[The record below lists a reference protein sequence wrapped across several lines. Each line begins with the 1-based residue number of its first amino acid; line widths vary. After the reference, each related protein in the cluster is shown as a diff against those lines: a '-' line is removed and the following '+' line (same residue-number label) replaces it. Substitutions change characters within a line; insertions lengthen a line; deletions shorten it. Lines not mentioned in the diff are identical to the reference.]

1 MEQQITIL
9 SGPARSGKSA
19 LALSFYAETL
29 RNRDFGQNLWLT
41 PNQQSATELRA
52 KLAAKLG
59 RGCLQPGCY
68 TFAQFAETL
77 ISQADRPMRPID
89 ALLKRQILQQVIH
102 DALAAGRL
110 QYFAPIADREGLLLW
125 IDALVSDLK
134 RQEIWPEDFL
144 KAAKRFGLRAKD
156 AEVAAI
162 YSDYQAL
169 LLEHHCYDA
178 EGRFWAA
185 RESLAQGE
193 WGPFANVKTVVVDG
207 FTDFTWTQHEILR
220 LLADRAERMWITLP
234 GEEGDERS
242 DLFGKPRTTLQQIQQ
257 RIKHAQVQSLN
268 RLPQPNWPAM
278 AHLEQR
284 VFGNPRRHVTAP
296 EPRGI
301 EIWAC
306 ENQKGELR
314 RIAREIKKLLVE
326 GVSWHGLPGRDLT
339 GKMPVPL
346 KPERIG
352 VVFRSV
358 TPMHAQVHE
367 IFQEY
372 GLPFRIDEGK
382 PLGES
387 PLVVNLLQA
396 LQLIADDWP
405 YRGVLQVLASNYI
418 TFDDPTNRPEER
430 GSVEWAIREL
440 QVSEGRA
447 ALLRA
452 LERRI
457 HTSRERTETARAEG
471 AEDLP
476 EREKRLARLEQ
487 AQRILQ
493 LLARACDV
501 LPRQATW
508 HDWTRHLQAFARKL
522 GILGVAERA
531 TQELESRGATGLGSG
546 ISEKDETLADD
557 QSGQA
562 GKPNLREFETPD
574 SIAWRQLLAGLN
586 AAERWQQWRGVESAA
601 VTLPDLIAELIL
613 IGSTQKMA
621 PDYDGLGRVRV
632 MSAPQARTG
641 EFDVLFVAGLS
652 EKSFP
657 QLGGDDRLYSG
668 AETQQLNQAGLRFSE
683 MGERSSAEMLLFYEI
698 ITRPTQRLVFSYPA
712 LDEKAEP
719 LTPSP
724 YVSEVR
730 RAFGEP
736 GIVVAD
742 DLQLSPIPPDDW
754 TLWSE
759 REQRIRAVAQAG
771 AGDSAALARVLTT
784 RRGQRATLLQN
795 GLHGGLSSIAE
806 RAAREEFGHYEG
818 IVSSPPAQ
826 AALVRSFGPEHC
838 WSTSQLEQYAACPF
852 KFFANRVL
860 KLRELPEAIFA
871 TDYAGR
877 GSWYHGAVTWM
888 FRAWADSPAEWQAL
902 QNDPIAFAE
911 HCAQALAAQR
921 AEPSVEHPL
930 ERALHTI
937 DMAALKNL
945 FTPFLVQA
953 KSYAEAAPTDMQ
965 AKHFEVAFGPGK
977 TSDRADALCQS
988 EPWQFQVNG
997 ETFKLSGQ
1005 IDRIDIGTVGT
1016 QLVFGII
1023 DYKTGDQKHFT
1034 EADFSGTRLQLPLYA
1049 LAAQEHLLQAH
1060 GAVAWQMGYWS
1071 ATHKT
1076 VKPYPLGQQNEDS
1089 GYVVPTDEWQ
1099 TNRELLLQRVWSL
1112 VQGIRQGQYP
1122 MSNPDEHCASHCEYS
1137 TICRVNQVRSLEKT
1151 WEPPLYQVEKLKAK
1165 A

>member
-1 MEQQITIL
+1 MEQNNNPGRQISIL
-9 SGPARSGKSA
+9 LGPARSGKSA
-19 LALSFYAETL
+19 LALSFYAESL
-29 RNRDFGQNLWLT
+29 RNRDFGRNLWLA
-41 PNQQSATELRA
+41 PNQQAAAELRA

-125 IDALVSDLK
+125 IDALISDLK
-134 RQEIWPEDFL
+134 RQEVWPEDFL
-144 KAAKRFGLRAKD
+144 RAAKQAGLRAKD
-156 AEVAAI
+156 DEVAAI
-162 YSDYQAL
+162 YKAYQDL
-169 LLEHHCYDA
+169 LVEHHCYDA

-185 RESLAQGE
+185 RESLARGE
-193 WGPFANVKTVVVDG
+193 WGPFAKVQTVVVDG
-207 FTDFTWTQHEILR
+207 FTDFTWTQLEILR

-242 DLFGKPRTTLQQIQQ
+242 DLFAKPRTTVKQIQE
-257 RIKHAQVQSLN
+257 RIKQVQVQSLN

-284 VFGNPRRHVTAP
+284 VFGNPRRHVAGP

-314 RIAREIKKLLVE
+314 RIAREIKRVLVE
-326 GVSWHGLPGRDLT
+326 EKLA
-339 GKMPVPL
+339 
-346 KPERIG
+346 PERIG

-358 TPMHAQVHE
+358 TPVASQVHE
-367 IFQEY
+367 IFSEY
-372 GLPFRIDEGK
+372 GLPFQIDEGK

-405 YRGVLQVLASNYI
+405 YRRVLQVLASNYV
-418 TFDDPTNRPEER
+418 TFDDPTHRPDER

-440 QVSEGRA
+440 QVSEGRT

-457 HTSRERTETARAEG
+457 SASRERLAAARSEG
-471 AEDLP
+471 DEDLA
-476 EREKRLARLEQ
+476 EREEKLVRMEQ
-487 AQRILQ
+487 ALRILQ

-501 LPRQATW
+501 LPKQATW
-508 HDWTRHLQAFARKL
+508 HDWTRHLQVFAAKL
-522 GILGVAERA
+522 GMLDVAARPVG
-531 TQELESRGATGLGSG
+531 SRGASSS
-546 ISEKDETLADD
+546 SEIPPAEPAEPGA
-557 QSGQA
+557 S
-562 GKPNLREFETPD
+562 KPETPD
-574 SIAWRQLLAGLN
+574 LIAWRQLLAGLN

-621 PDYDGLGRVRV
+621 PVNDSLGRVRV
-632 MSAPQARTG
+632 LSAPQARTG
-641 EFDVLFVAGLS
+641 EFECLFVAGLS

-657 QLGGDDRLYSG
+657 LLGGDDRLYSG
-668 AETQQLNQAGLRFSE
+668 AETQQLNKSGLRFSE
-683 MGERSSAEMLLFYEI
+683 LGERSSAEMLLFYEI

-724 YVSEVR
+724 YVAEVR

-736 GIVVAD
+736 GIVVAE

-771 AGDSAALARVLTT
+771 AGDSAALARVLTP
-784 RRGQRATLLQN
+784 RRGQPASVLQH
-795 GLHGGLSSIAE
+795 GLYAGLQSIAE
-806 RAAREEFGHYEG
+806 RASREEFGLYEG
-818 IVSSPPAQ
+818 IVSSPAAQ
-826 AALVRSFGPEHC
+826 AALARSFGTEHC
-838 WSTSQLEQYAACPF
+838 WSTSQLEQYATCPF

-860 KLRELPEAIFA
+860 RLRELPEAVFA

-888 FRAWADSPAEWQAL
+888 FRAWADNPEEWRAL
-902 QNDPIAFAE
+902 QQDPVAFAE
-911 HCAQALAAQR
+911 HCARAIAAQR
-921 AEPSVEHPL
+921 TEPHPEQGL
-930 ERALHTI
+930 ERALHAI
-937 DMAALKNL
+937 DSAALKNL

-953 KSYAEAAPTDMQ
+953 KSYAEAVPTDMQ

-977 TSDRADALCQS
+977 TSDRTDVLCQS

-1023 DYKTGDQKHFT
+1023 DYKTGDQKHFS
-1034 EADFSGTRLQLPLYA
+1034 EADFNGTRLQLPLYA
-1049 LAAQEHLLQAH
+1049 LAAEEHLLQAH

-1076 VKPYPLGQQNEDS
+1076 VKPYALGRQNEDS
-1089 GYVVPTDEWQ
+1089 GLVGPTDEWQ
-1099 TNRELLLQRVWSL
+1099 ANREQLKQRVWSL
-1112 VQGIRQGQYP
+1112 VQGIRRGQYP
-1122 MSNPDEHCASHCEYS
+1122 MSNPDEHCVSHCEYS
-1137 TICRVNQVRSLEKT
+1137 TICRVNQARSLEKT
-1151 WEPPLYQVEKLKAK
+1151 WEPPLYQISESK
-1165 A
+1165 

>member
-1 MEQQITIL
+1 MEKQITIL
-9 SGPARSGKSA
+9 CGPARSGKSVQ
-19 LALSFYAETL
+19 ALSFYAESL
-29 RNRDFGQNLWLT
+29 KNRDFGRNLWLT
-41 PNQQSATELRA
+41 PNQQSASELRA
-52 KLAAKLG
+52 KLAEKLG

-89 ALLKRQILQQVIH
+89 ALLKRQILQQVIQ

-144 KAAKRFGLRAKD
+144 RAAKRMGLRAKD
-156 AEVAAI
+156 SEVATI
-162 YSDYQAL
+162 YTAYQDL
-169 LLEHHCYDA
+169 LLQHHCYDA

-185 RESLAQGE
+185 REALARGE
-193 WGPFANVKTVVVDG
+193 WGPFARVKTVVVDG
-207 FTDFTWTQHEILR
+207 FTDFTWTQHEILKH
-220 LLADRAERMWITLP
+220 LASRAERMWISLQ
-234 GEEGDERS
+234 GEEGDERR
-242 DLFGKPRTTLQQIQQ
+242 DLFAKPHTTIEQIQR
-257 RIKHAQVQSLN
+257 RIPNAQVQEIN

-284 VFGNPRRHVTAP
+284 VFGNPRRQVKAP

-326 GVSWHGLPGRDLT
+326 GNLAARGVSQGVLR
-339 GKMPVPL
+339 
-346 KPERIG
+346 PERIG

-358 TPMHAQVHE
+358 IPLHAQVHE

-405 YRGVLQVLASNYI
+405 YRSVLHTLASNYV
-418 TFDDPTNRPEER
+418 TFDDPTHRPDER

-440 QVSEGRA
+440 QISEGRA

-452 LERRI
+452 LDRRV
-457 HTSRERTETARAEG
+457 HASRQRVDEAVNEGSPELADRTE
-471 AEDLP
+471 
-476 EREKRLARLEQ
+476 RLARWEQ
-487 AQRILQ
+487 AQRIMQ
-493 LLARACDV
+493 LLARACDS

-508 HDWTRHLQAFARKL
+508 HDWTRHLQAFAGKL
-522 GILGVAERA
+522 GMLGVAARSTSSA
-531 TQELESRGATGLGSG
+531 QNLGATGSASG
-546 ISEKDETLADD
+546 ISEAEQPLAEPVAPEEASTNPVAPKKD
-557 QSGQA
+557 
-562 GKPNLREFETPD
+562 TPD
-574 SIAWRQLLAGLN
+574 LIAWKQLLAGLN

-601 VTLPDLIAELIL
+601 VSLADLIAELIL

-621 PDYDGLGRVRV
+621 PDNDGLGRVRV

-641 EFDVLFVAGLS
+641 EFDCLFVAGLS

-668 AETQQLNQAGLRFSE
+668 AEAQQLNQAGLRFAE
-683 MGERSSAEMLLFYEI
+683 MHERSSAEMLLFYEI
-698 ITRPTQRLVFSYPA
+698 ITRPTQRLVLSYPA

-736 GIVVAD
+736 GIVVAN
-742 DLQLSPIPPDDW
+742 DLQLSPIPPDDL

-759 REQRIRAVAQAG
+759 REQRIRAFAQAG
-771 AGDSAALARVLTT
+771 AGDSAALARVLTP
-784 RRGQRATLLQN
+784 RGQQASVLQAGLRSGLL
-795 GLHGGLSSIAE
+795 SIAE
-806 RAAREEFGHYEG
+806 RATREEFGQYEG
-818 IVSSPPAQ
+818 MVLSPAAQ
-826 AALVRSFGPEHC
+826 AALSHSFGPDHC

-852 KFFANRVL
+852 KFYANRVL

-888 FRAWADSPAEWQAL
+888 FRAWAENPEHWQEIQKDPA
-902 QNDPIAFAE
+902 AFAE
-911 HCAQALAAQR
+911 HCAQALATQR
-921 AEPSVEHPL
+921 PEPGAEQLL
-930 ERALHTI
+930 ERAIHTI
-937 DMAALKNL
+937 DTAALQKL

-953 KSYAEAAPTDMQ
+953 KSYAEAVPTDMQ
-965 AKHFEVAFGPGK
+965 ARHFEVAFGPGK

-1034 EADFSGTRLQLPLYA
+1034 DADFTGTRLQLPLYA
-1049 LAAQEHLLQAH
+1049 LAAEEHLLQSR

-1076 VKPYPLGQQNEDS
+1076 VKPYSLAKEHEDHGQ
-1089 GYVVPTDEWQ
+1089 VVPTDEWQ
-1099 TNRELLLQRVWSL
+1099 TNRELLRQRVWSL
-1112 VQGIRQGQYP
+1112 VHGIREGQFP
-1122 MSNPDEHCASHCEYS
+1122 MSNSDEHCASHCEYS
-1137 TICRVNQVRSLEKT
+1137 TICRVNQARSLEKT
-1151 WEPPLYQVEKLKAK
+1151 WEPPLYQISKEKFTG
-1165 A
+1165 